1 MPNKPKSRISKSKGL
16 STKQRIKPWMVS
28 VFVFL
33 IAVVGVIVIYRSFA
47 AELPQS
53 VIDEIKVEVM
63 FDGRAKVTVKSL
75 NYEKIFNQA
84 DTAKALADPAY
95 YNVLMIQVLE
105 ELRTLYEKKNPPPA
119 NPPPTTPN
127 PTTPTPVNP
136 SPVQPTTPSQSPSQ
150 NPSQT
155 PNQNPSQPT
164 TNPDQPAATPSGNI
178 ESQDKAQEA
187 ITSLEYDL
195 QDPSTM
201 TTYTGVAAFA
211 LTPPANLSQADTV
224 GIYIDRK
231 LYKAIKPTDKEFK
244 IDTVRLENGVHRL
257 DVVVYDKSDTP
268 LARYVYMFKSENNP
282 NLIER
287 VLNTISQPIFGLL
300 GL

>member
-1 MPNKPKSRISKSKGL
+1 MPYKPKSRISKSKGL

-95 YNVLMIQVLE
+95 YNVLMNQVLE

-136 SPVQPTTPSQSPSQ
+136 SPVQPTTPNQSPSQ

-211 LTPPANLSQADTV
+211 LTPPANIGQADTV
-224 GIYIDRK
+224 GIYIDKK